1 LFLPSKKPCNMLE
14 YRMPSLGADMESGF
28 LREWRVKP
36 GDKIRKG
43 DIIAEVETQKGIIE
57 IEVFDEGT
65 IGELLIQVD
74 EMVPVGTI
82 MATILSPG
90 EAVAAPVA
98 APQPGADGKAGA
110 PVPAPAAAEAVAV
123 PAEAQPAAEKAAAG
137 HHVRA
142 SPLAKRVAAESGID
156 IGTIQ
161 GTGPEGAITREDVEH
176 AIAARAAPAAAP
188 EAPKEAAPVAPPPA
202 EKPPM
207 PEAKAAPTPA
217 PAETGVEKPSPP
229 GFSPET
235 VRMAVAAAMSKS
247 NREVPHYYLETR
259 VDMSKALTW
268 LTEAN
273 KQRPVKER
281 LLPAVLLLKAVA
293 KALNDVPDLNAW
305 WENGLQRKSSINIGY
320 VVALRTGGI
329 MVPAIHDADNKTL
342 DELMQA
348 LNDLIPRARALKLR
362 SSELADST
370 VTVTSLG
377 EGGVETV
384 YGVIYPP
391 QVALVGFGGISDQ
404 PWTENG
410 MLAVR
415 PVLVATLAAD
425 HRATDGSTGSRFL
438 TALKNYLQQPDKL

>member
-1 LFLPSKKPCNMLE
+1 MLE
-14 YRMPSLGADMESGF
+14 FRMPSLGADMESGF

-36 GDKIRKG
+36 GDKVRKG

-65 IGELLIQVD
+65 IGELVIAVD
-74 EMVPVGTI
+74 EMVPVNTL
-82 MATILSPG
+82 MATIVPPG
-90 EAVAAPVA
+90 EAVAVPVET
-98 APQPGADGKAGA
+98 QPSAENT
-110 PVPAPAAAEAVAV
+110 PAR
-123 PAEAQPAAEKAAAG
+123 

-161 GTGPEGAITREDVEH
+161 GTGPEGAITREDVER
-176 AIAARAAPAAAP
+176 AIAARVAPSAAP
-188 EAPKEAAPVAPPPA
+188 ETPKEALVGPPPDPEPA
-202 EKPPM
+202 V
-207 PEAKAAPTPA
+207 PEAMAEPTPATAEAGAEKAAPT
-217 PAETGVEKPSPP
+217 S
-229 GFSPET
+229 FSPQT
-235 VRMAVAAAMSKS
+235 IRMAVAAAMSKS
-247 NREVPHYYLETR
+247 NREVPHYYLQTKI
-259 VDMSKALTW
+259 DMSKALNW

-281 LLPAVLLLKAVA
+281 LLPAVLLVKAVA
-293 KALNDVPDLNAW
+293 KALNDVPDLNAC

-342 DELMQA
+342 EELMQA

-384 YGVIYPP
+384 FGVIYPP

-425 HRATDGSTGSRFL
+425 HRATDGSIGNKFL
-438 TALKNYLQQPDKL
+438 AALKNYLQQPEKL